1 MKMDR
6 MGDKLAE
13 NMLNAIDKSRR
24 PGLANLIYALGIR
37 NVGYHLAGVLA
48 KQFKS
53 IENLASQTIERLIQ
67 IHEIGPIVAQSISN
81 FFQNPKN
88 RIVIQKLKAGGIRF
102 PTDRVEVGKTPLEG
116 KTFVLTGGLDS
127 FTRDEARI
135 HIESMGGRVTS
146 SVSKKTDFVVVGK
159 DPGSKYHTAQGLG
172 ITTLNENEFKEF
184 IGKECED
191 S

>member
-6 MGDKLAE
+6 MGNKLAE
-13 NMLNAIDKSRR
+13 NMLNAIDKSRQ
-24 PGLANLIYALGIR
+24 PGLTSLIYALGIR
-37 NVGYHLAGVLA
+37 NVGYHLSGVLA

-88 RIVIQKLKAGGIRF
+88 LTVIQQLKSGGVRF
-102 PTDRVEVGKTPLEG
+102 PIEGAEVKKTPLEG

-135 HIESMGGRVTS
+135 LIEGMGGRVTS
-146 SVSKKTDFVVVGK
+146 TVSKKTDFVVVGK
-159 DPGSKYHTAQGLG
+159 EPGSKYHTAQRLG
-172 ITTLNENEFKEF
+172 ITILNESEFKEF
-184 IGKECED
+184 IEKERID
-191 S
+191 T